1 MEVIRTIKRRGT
13 KKRRNR
19 PRRSSFLWL
28 VIRVL
33 CPNHGGHRPVPVF
46 HVALPFF
53 RSLPSFLV
61 ARCPTS
67 LNSTM
72 YRVKTCADFM
82 PQPRQESRKGSACF
96 AFLTEK
102 TSRRRQMFSDHLS
115 AIHWIHGI
123 FFCTPSLPHAA
134 ALLDALCFGE
144 LCITRPCPT

>member
-1 MEVIRTIKRRGT
+1 MFRWKSY
-13 KKRRNR
+13 KKKGNEEAE
-19 PRRSSFLWL
+19 FLWL

-72 YRVKTCADFM
+72 YRVRTCADFM

-102 TSRRRQMFSDHLS
+102 KSRRRQFFPDHLS
-115 AIHWIHGI
+115 AIPWIHGI
-123 FFCTPSLPHAA
+123 FFCTRVLTLLFLTRFVFAFLPV
-134 ALLDALCFGE
+134 FGE
-144 LCITRPCPT
+144 LCW

>member
-1 MEVIRTIKRRGT
+1 MRWFRWKSY
-13 KKRRNR
+13 KKKGNEEAE
-19 PRRSSFLWL
+19 FLWL

-72 YRVKTCADFM
+72 YRVRTCADFM

-102 TSRRRQMFSDHLS
+102 KSRRRQLFSDHLS
-115 AIHWIHGI
+115 AIPILDPWHLFLHSL
-123 FFCTPSLPHAA
+123 TLLPSFLTRFVFAFLPV
-134 ALLDALCFGE
+134 FGE
-144 LCITRPCPT
+144 LCW

>member
-72 YRVKTCADFM
+72 YRVRTCADFM

-102 TSRRRQMFSDHLS
+102 KSRRRQLFSDHLS
-115 AIHWIHGI
+115 AIPILDPWHLFLHSS
-123 FFCTPSLPHAA
+123 THAA
-134 ALLDALCFGE
+134 PKLLDALCFRLFGG
-144 LCITRPCPT
+144 